1 MILIPAGIVL
11 ATWHEVIA
19 QGVTSIVEGTRSALL
34 SLLPLLLP
42 GVELTSSCRHC
53 YPSWPVAVLNSR
65 SSFDSLVI
73 PVLSGIALIRDLLT
87 SCRGMGTTNNPLTI
101 DGLKWAAQGREGIE
115 CQVDT
120 KAARIGRCPPFNI
133 SG

>member
-1 MILIPAGIVL
+1 MLFPGGITL
-11 ATWHEVIA
+11 PTWHEVIA
-19 QGVTSIVEGTRSALL
+19 QGVTSIVAGTRSALL
-34 SLLPLLLP
+34 SLSPLLLP

-73 PVLSGIALIRDLLT
+73 PVLSGIALIRVQLT
-87 SCRGMGTTNNPLTI
+87 SCRGINTTNDPLTI
-101 DGLKWAAQGREGIE
+101 NGLKWAVQGREEIE

-120 KAARIGRCPPFNI
+120 KAARIGRCSPFNI